1 MACTVI
7 KLLVWSP
14 CIHTS
19 VRYELSLKVFLKD
32 IFFEKYVCNW
42 VIFELFFYSL
52 KIFYLMKVDFE
63 LANFSSWQPSPLWYY
78 KDFLQISNI
87 HNNHDDQSKIVEKI
101 PIDGQIAN
109 SWKKV
114 SIFSYD
120 MITVTPKTQFCE
132 PLFSEILDSIEF
144 YAKTRLNFLVYHT
157 HWVIFCTE
165 ILTGKVVL
173 WFFFLSETSEK
184 IHNSTF

>member
-1 MACTVI
+1 MIYV
-7 KLLVWSP
+7 SP
-14 CIHTS
+14 
-19 VRYELSLKVFLKD
+19 KVFLKD

-52 KIFYLMKVDFE
+52 SFLFISMKIFYLMKVDFE
-63 LANFSSWQPSPLWYY
+63 FANFSSWQPSPLWYY

-144 YAKTRLNFLVYHT
+144 YAKTKLNFLVYHT
-157 HWVIFCTE
+157 HWVIVIFYTE

-173 WFFFLSETSEK
+173 WCFFSSETSEK
-184 IHNSTF
+184 IHNSTFQVKISV